1 MDPIVL
7 AITGASALEL
17 GEKAL
22 ELLLLNNYNVHL
34 IISKG
39 AYEVSLSERA
49 IRIPADTLKQE
60 QFWREHLKV
69 YSGKLKCHKWNE
81 HSASVASGSFKTKA
95 MIIIPCTMG
104 TLGRIASGYS
114 LDLIERC
121 ADVHLKEGR
130 KLLIAPRESP
140 FSLIH
145 LKNMIKL
152 IEAGASIVPPIPAWY
167 IKPNSIDEMINFIVV
182 RLFDLLG
189 EELGSINRWNGKS
202 K

>member
-22 ELLLLNNYNVHL
+22 ELLLLNSYNVHL